1 MRNISEDVLLEAAI
15 DSLPVAD
22 QQYYQDAIEHQR
34 FGKDAE
40 DVVNSIG
47 VDLIS
52 AMLQEVDADEDDDD
66 D

>member
-1 MRNISEDVLLEAAI
+1 MEV
-15 DSLPVAD
+15 DSI

>member
-1 MRNISEDVLLEAAI
+1 MGYEDVKNAARVRNISEDVLLEAAI

-22 QQYYQDAIEHQR
+22 QQYYQDAREYQR

-52 AMLQEVDADEDDDD
+52 AILL
-66 D
+66 